1 MTDWVYCPAG
11 RGYLHGGLA
20 HERAA
25 VSSRLRHFSL
35 NAVGTRKAMDGQYV
49 IVWLIGSGE
58 TWSVP
63 GHEVRPVNV
72 LETGDKWQN
81 KICNIC
87 HCLLPVKDFA

>member
-20 HERAA
+20 HERAP

-35 NAVGTRKAMDGQYV
+35 NAVGISKAMDGKYA

-58 TWSVP
+58 TWRIP
-63 GHEVRPVNV
+63 GPEVRPVNV

-81 KICNIC
+81 EI
-87 HCLLPVKDFA
+87 